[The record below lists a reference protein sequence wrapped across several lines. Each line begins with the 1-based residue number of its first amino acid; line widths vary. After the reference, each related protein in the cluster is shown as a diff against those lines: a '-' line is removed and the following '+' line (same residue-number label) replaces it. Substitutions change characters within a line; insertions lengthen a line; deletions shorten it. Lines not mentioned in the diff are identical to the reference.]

1 MARNE
6 TKYMESV
13 IALSEELSFTLAA
26 QKIHV
31 SQPVISRNLAELEAK
46 LGGRLFDRDRKKV
59 QLNKAGRAYVEQA
72 RVALLYGDRAFRAAR
87 AAMQDADLILHV
99 GLSPYADPFLSST
112 LFSVQ
117 QSQFPQIR
125 IELSSQ
131 YSFDLAHEILAG
143 GLDLGIATEP
153 PESPLLTTAKI
164 AEAPFYIAMSEDDA
178 LASHAYVTFEQLA
191 DRCWILFERRLH
203 PTVYDNVMIAA
214 EAKGIAPQRI
224 QHVTAPEEAFPWVAK
239 ASCVAFVVKAGALRI
254 ARDGVTVRPLAEDSL
269 SLKTYLISR
278 SDNQSKAVSALVRS
292 FMRTLDRMQEAQ
304 KPSRCISVKSLRE
317 SRKGDVPC
325 LSQPSPANQE
335 T

>member
-13 IALSEELSFTLAA
+13 IVLSEELNFTLAA
-26 QKIHV
+26 QKMHV
-31 SQPVISRNLAELEAK
+31 SQPVISRNIAELEAR

-72 RVALLYGDRAFRAAR
+72 RIALLYGDRAFSAAR

-99 GLSPYADPFLSST
+99 GRSPYADPFLSST

-117 QSQFPQIR
+117 QERFPRMR

-131 YSFDLAHEILAG
+131 YSFDLAHEILSGA
-143 GLDLGIATEP
+143 LDLGIATEP
-153 PESPLLTTAKI
+153 PESPLLTTARI
-164 AEAPFYIAMSEDDA
+164 AEAPFYIAMSEEDV
-178 LASHAYVTFEQLA
+178 LARHASVTLEQLA

-203 PTVYDNVMIAA
+203 PTLYDSVMTTA
-214 EAKGIAPQRI
+214 EAKGVEPQRI
-224 QHVTAPEEAFPWVAK
+224 QHITAPEEAFPSVAEG
-239 ASCVAFVVKAGALRI
+239 SWIAFVVKAAALRI

-292 FMRTLDRMQEAQ
+292 FMRQLESMQVGRQ
-304 KPSRCISVKSLRE
+304 
-317 SRKGDVPC
+317 RKIAVP
-325 LSQPSPANQE
+325 A
-335 T
+335 